1 MPYCSHMKA
10 LLAETKLKRN
20 SMNQR
25 RWYSLVS
32 TFGAKSDWSPKV
44 SMCKQDPVETAL
56 PKGSGLHCS
65 DEKPGARFFAA
76 FEHSHSSPLSSEFAR
91 SPFKVL
97 FCGISTVLKRAPRNV
112 RDQRSQDSRACVLTA
127 YCPLFKL
134 PAVERC
140 QRARAAGISV
150 ALLVSQVPS
159 HVMTLCSFT
168 PCPHIYYTQSCH
180 VMLI

>member
-1 MPYCSHMKA
+1 
-10 LLAETKLKRN
+10 
-20 SMNQR
+20 
-25 RWYSLVS
+25 
-32 TFGAKSDWSPKV
+32 
-44 SMCKQDPVETAL
+44 MCKQDPVETAL

-65 DEKPGARFFAA
+65 DEQPGARFFAA
-76 FEHSHSSPLSSEFAR
+76 LEHGHSSPLSSEFAR

-97 FCGISTVLKRAPRNV
+97 FCGISTVLKRAPRN
-112 RDQRSQDSRACVLTA
+112 SRACVLTTC
-127 YCPLFKL
+127 CPLFKL

-159 HVMTLCSFT
+159 HVMTLRSF
-168 PCPHIYYTQSCH
+168 ILYYTQSCH